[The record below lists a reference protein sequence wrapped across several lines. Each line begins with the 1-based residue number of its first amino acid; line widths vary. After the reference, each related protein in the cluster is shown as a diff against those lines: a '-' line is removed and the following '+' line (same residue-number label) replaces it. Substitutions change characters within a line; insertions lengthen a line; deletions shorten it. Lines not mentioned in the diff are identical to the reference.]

1 MGFKIIEQEAIK
13 LRKIRNRL
21 LSKRQTYIK
30 RSEGSVMS
38 IDLKFEWSFMYV
50 LEKLANSNEDLF
62 DTYKRIGNLY
72 NDVGKVLSWNTSVN
86 LDKAHHRELVD
97 AYNKFLSKLKKI
109 EYKNLVDLQKE
120 ILLHICK
127 DKLYYGINMYRFER
141 QLRLFTIRNEIGY
154 LLKAKD
160 DEEER
165 YFIKKSIILND
176 LHFPKLYND
185 FSAFNEIDTVLSYM
199 QQFSSLKSCVI
210 GPSCLILDKLIELN
224 IFGQNWEQLFLDNIN
239 NLTEKVFYNP
249 DKIDYNVIISS
260 QEKFEKILKAPVEFM
275 IHQIAKMFKE
285 EI

>member
-1 MGFKIIEQEAIK
+1 
-13 LRKIRNRL
+13 
-21 LSKRQTYIK
+21 
-30 RSEGSVMS
+30 MS